1 MTCIECNHARKAFV
15 KGKVCC
21 GMLSMAKH
29 FGKYPDKVKCPYCG
43 EILEDYTKQTDFE
56 AFLDMVEFKED
67 VIYEG
72 WANLGHRPDSK
83 SSDGLR
89 TNFCY
94 IVDENNMCNYF
105 EVRK

>member
-1 MTCIECNHARKAFV
+1 MLCKECNHARKSFV

-43 EILEDYTKQTDFE
+43 ENLGNIHEHSDFDL
-56 AFLDMVEFKED
+56 FLDTVNFHD
-67 VIYEG
+67 DTIYEG
-72 WANLGHRPDSK
+72 WANLGCRPESK
-83 SSDGLR
+83 ESGMM

-94 IVDENNMCNYF
+94 ILDENNSCNYF
-105 EVRK
+105 EVRR